1 MLQVKTEGVL
11 RPEETQH
18 HCVTPPSC
26 PLESKQ
32 QEPITH
38 HLSLCLP
45 LFQLL
50 LDDQRPNTVIRSDAL
65 IAVIICFI
73 VYSPLMVLVLSL
85 CISGLRVNGELIT
98 AYPQV
103 APCPSTC
110 VGNRKI
116 WQKEP
121 LEN

>member
-38 HLSLCLP
+38 HLSLSLP

-65 IAVIICFI
+65 IAVIKT
-73 VYSPLMVLVLSL
+73 L
-85 CISGLRVNGELIT
+85 
-98 AYPQV
+98 
-103 APCPSTC
+103 
-110 VGNRKI
+110 
-116 WQKEP
+116 
-121 LEN
+121 